1 MKIFSVGVVSKFV
14 TIVDISEQVFF
25 VGVVSKCMKIVI
37 VSKCIDYK
45 ILISKVERCLRTR
58 TTEELFDAYDKGT
71 FRFENEKHFCVNDKV
86 FLFV

>member
-1 MKIFSVGVVSKFV
+1 MKILSVGVVSKSV
-14 TIVDISEQVFF
+14 TIIDISEQVFC
-25 VGVVSKCMKIVI
+25 VGV

-71 FRFENEKHFCVNDKV
+71 FRFENEEHFCLNVKA
-86 FLFV
+86 FLFI